1 MSFACVPDCV
11 FFLLSEAHRFSS
23 DTRTWLTEGGWHGGE
38 IILHR
43 FLNVTEEN
51 QNLSLWGQQK
61 LLQPPTPKTWNPMWA
76 TWGKCMVIQTCRVF
90 LFFFLA
96 PHRFRDF
103 IRFCFR
109 MGLKGMILTWISK
122 CQERTMQ
129 IRRFFDDAK

>member
-1 MSFACVPDCV
+1 MEGNYTSQIPECDGRK
-11 FFLLSEAHRFSS
+11 SEPFPLGSTKTSTAT
-23 DTRTWLTEGGWHGGE
+23 D
-38 IILHR
+38 
-43 FLNVTEEN
+43 
-51 QNLSLWGQQK
+51 
-61 LLQPPTPKTWNPMWA
+61 PKTWNPMWA
-76 TWGKCMVIQTCRVF
+76 TWGKCMVIQTCRV
-90 LFFFLA
+90 FLA